1 MDEQIRENTSI
12 TIGTRCRCLSP
23 QPPQRRT
30 GYERHNGTAD
40 MTVAKAFYM
49 TVAKAFYV
57 TPSETDFYSLACR
70 PLLFHEGDAQAMQVK

>member
-40 MTVAKAFYM
+40 MTVAKAFY
-49 TVAKAFYV
+49 V